1 MLGTFGGA
9 LEARGLNAAEGR
21 LSAEVRGEVETEGG
35 VLVLRRIHVHLKWK
49 GPENARPVVERV
61 HGFYADKCPVYRSL
75 ENAIEIRSSFEILLD
90 G

>member
-1 MLGTFGGA
+1 
-9 LEARGLNAAEGR
+9 LNAAEGR